1 MIVESPGSGS
11 IRSICDGV
19 YGFMKNSKES
29 SMYDFADACQGDG
42 PHATDKVLETINFE
56 TMVGLMK
63 RECLYGELTD
73 TERRLFNV
81 IVASSSLDKGNGC
94 DHETGLEV
102 DASASP
108 NARVVYRLCSEIV
121 RRNAETMRAENEL
134 MSPCDDRARRCRRQ
148 DEVIE
153 YMCKKLASDVVSTFK
168 EKECEGQDRDR
179 DQKQDQKQ
187 SERPPSPE
195 PKSETCV
202 KTGVVSESTSILT
215 YSEPGE
221 AQEPEPEKQVDGNG
235 DSLGKA
241 KAKTKNNISISI
253 SDIVEA
259 RARILY
265 EEGVEGRRE
274 GKDDEDGGVERL
286 YSNMDLGIDCVGQ
299 DGVASSKLAE
309 YVLFKK
315 TLFMFYRRYASHRL
329 KKGGVN
335 ISNIAEKYY
344 HKQDVL
350 NARLFSIYG
359 ANLLTMHSKKRP
371 RVDLLDKI
379 KAWGLP

>member
-1 MIVESPGSGS
+1 MIVENKGS

-29 SMYDFADACQGDG
+29 SMYDFVDACQGDG
-42 PHATDKVLETINFE
+42 SHATDKVLETINFE
-56 TMVGLMK
+56 TMVDLMK
-63 RECLYGELTD
+63 RGRLYSDLTD

-81 IVASSSLDKGNGC
+81 IITSSSFDM
-94 DHETGLEV
+94 ETGHEPEACLGV
-102 DASASP
+102 DASALP
-108 NARVVYRLCSEIV
+108 NASVVYRLCSEML
-121 RRNAETMRAENEL
+121 RQNAETMRAEDEI
-134 MSPCDDRARRCRRQ
+134 MSPCSDRARRRRRQ

-153 YMCKKLASDVVSTFK
+153 YMCKKLAGDVASTFK
-168 EKECEGQDRDR
+168 GKECEDYNHNEV
-179 DQKQDQKQ
+179 Q
-187 SERPPSPE
+187 SEQAASHGPKPE
-195 PKSETCV
+195 PD
-202 KTGVVSESTSILT
+202 VSKSILT
-215 YSEPGE
+215 YSDPS
-221 AQEPEPEKQVDGNG
+221 ASDSPEPATEDERSQDKELEQKAIGNV
-235 DSLGKA
+235 KA
-241 KAKTKNNISISI
+241 RNNISISI

-265 EEGVEGRRE
+265 DEGLEGRRG
-274 GKDDEDGGVERL
+274 GKDDEDGDAFDRGVERL
-286 YSNMDLGIDCVGQ
+286 YSNMDLDVDCVGQ
-299 DGVASSKLAE
+299 EGYGGKTSSKLAE

-335 ISNIAEKYY
+335 ISNVAEKYY
-344 HKQDVL
+344 HRQDVL